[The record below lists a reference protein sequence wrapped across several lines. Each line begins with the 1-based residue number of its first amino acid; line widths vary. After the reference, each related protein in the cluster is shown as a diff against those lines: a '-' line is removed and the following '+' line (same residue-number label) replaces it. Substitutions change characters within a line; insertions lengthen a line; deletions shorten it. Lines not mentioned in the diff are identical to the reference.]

1 MKETRKPVYRYISNT
16 NIFVLVNIHFP
27 EGARFVRGLKEDE
40 KVGGV
45 VAQSKQSLTENDEY
59 DENEENDEYY
69 ENDNTQNDEPEGYY
83 VLLINLVP

>member
-27 EGARFVRGLKEDE
+27 GDARFVKEDE

-45 VAQSKQSLTENDEY
+45 VAHSKSSLTENDEY

>member
-1 MKETRKPVYRYISNT
+1 M
-16 NIFVLVNIHFP
+16 
-27 EGARFVRGLKEDE
+27 
-40 KVGGV
+40 